1 MAHVERF
8 DLVTQ
13 SAFARAWEISRR
25 SLARLIE
32 KDLLDTE
39 VIGNVH
45 YISISD
51 ESKVKKAVFGYKSRK
66 TKVKKA
72 DILSIEPDYANMS
85 ESEALFEHQYWEM
98 HR

>member
-45 YISISD
+45 YINVSD
-51 ESKVKKAVFGYKSRK
+51 ENKVKKAVLGHKHRPV
-66 TKVKKA
+66 KVKKG
-72 DILSIEPDYANMS
+72 DII
-85 ESEALFEHQYWEM
+85 LFQNRTM
-98 HR
+98 PI